1 MAEKTKVN
9 KTIKEKDPTI
19 YKVDGKCTNA
29 IAITSP
35 IITLFKVGDRF
46 VESSR
51 HYYVNSL
58 VIDELIFDFDKLNNE
73 LDVRSIIINT
83 QFNTIQMCSSDK
95 ESISFISTPR
105 YAIEFKAYKNIL

>member
-9 KTIKEKDPTI
+9 KTTKEKDPTI
-19 YKVDGKCTNA
+19 YEVDGKCTS
-29 IAITSP
+29 AITSP

-51 HYYVNSL
+51 HYYANSL
-58 VIDELIFDFDKLNNE
+58 VIDELVLDFDKLNE
-73 LDVRSIIINT
+73 LDIRSIIINT

-95 ESISFISTPR
+95 ETIAFTSTPK

>member
-1 MAEKTKVN
+1 MAEKTKAN

-19 YKVDGKCTNA
+19 YEVDGKCTNA
-29 IAITSP
+29 ITNP

-51 HYYVNSL
+51 HYYVNAL
-58 VIDELIFDFDKLNNE
+58 ALDDTTVLDFDYLKG

-83 QFNTIQMCSSDK
+83 QFNTIQICSSDK
-95 ESISFISTPR
+95 ETITFTSAPK
-105 YAIEFKAYKNIL
+105 YAIEFKAYKNML

>member
-9 KTIKEKDPTI
+9 KTTKEKDPTI
-19 YKVDGKCTNA
+19 YEIDGKCTNA
-29 IAITSP
+29 ITNP

-51 HYYVNSL
+51 HYY
-58 VIDELIFDFDKLNNE
+58 IDTLDLNGILDFDYLKE

-83 QFNTIQMCSSDK
+83 QSNTIQMCSSDK
-95 ESISFISTPR
+95 ETITFMSTPN
-105 YAIEFKAYKNIL
+105 YAIVFKAYKNIL

>member
-19 YKVDGKCTNA
+19 YKVDGKYTNA
-29 IAITSP
+29 ITNP

-51 HYYVNSL
+51 HYYVNTL
-58 VIDELIFDFDKLNNE
+58 ALNDIELDFDYLKG

-95 ESISFISTPR
+95 ETITFTSTPK